1 MFLSLTR
8 KRFRVN
14 DMLGVYC
21 EIRFITVLE
30 MIGEIRVWG
39 VMRHC
44 FECQLIFYLNG
55 ITLNNHLQNSRK
67 NDKISKKQAG
77 VGKVYFIT

>member
-21 EIRFITVLE
+21 EIRFIAVLE

-39 VMRHC
+39 VKR
-44 FECQLIFYLNG
+44 
-55 ITLNNHLQNSRK
+55 HLQKSLKCEGFTGIDRTQSNG
-67 NDKISKKQAG
+67 AE
-77 VGKVYFIT
+77 

>member
-39 VMRHC
+39 VKRH
-44 FECQLIFYLNG
+44 LR
-55 ITLNNHLQNSRK
+55 NSF
-67 NDKISKKQAG
+67 SQG
-77 VGKVYFIT
+77 FL